1 MQDTKETLVKLA
13 VAPTERTIIQ
23 IPRAVLA
30 SLPAGAVDFGAL
42 VAMVQFLGWNAVFA
56 AVVSYVLGGVVQYVL
71 CAVWVFPTAPRNAVL
86 GFTAFTLLSLVGLG
100 ITGASMTLFHS
111 IIGLHY
117 ALAKMIS
124 LALAFCWNFTS
135 RKYLLF
141 RRAL

>member
-1 MQDTKETLVKLA
+1 MQDTKETLVKLVA
-13 VAPTERTIIQ
+13 APTERTIIQ
-23 IPRAVLA
+23 VPRAVLA

-42 VAMVQFLGWNAVFA
+42 VAMVQLLGWNAVFA
-56 AVVSYVLGGVVQYVL
+56 AVISYVLGGVVNYVL
-71 CAVWVFPTAPRNAVL
+71 CAVWVFPNAPRNAVI

-117 ALAKMIS
+117 ALAKTIS

-141 RRAL
+141 RRN